1 MTTTKTSTIETPEL
15 NIREIGQAAGLI
27 DGRLELYERYVSQR
41 FPGRHPNY
49 ISEWANRFSDGYE
62 FVASDSAGQA
72 MLLRMYQGSKP

>member
-15 NIREIGQAAGLI
+15 NIREIGQAAGLVG
-27 DGRLELYERYVSQR
+27 GRLELYERYVSQR

-49 ISEWANRFSDGYE
+49 ISEWANRFADGYE
-62 FVASDSAGQA
+62 FAASDSTGQA